1 VALWCVGLHRYRQAE
16 PLLVT
21 ATVPRD
27 RVLAVK
33 LDRNEA
39 EVVTF
44 DARRVA
50 VEPAREVA

>member
-1 VALWCVGLHRYRQAE
+1 MALWCVGLHRYRQAE